1 MRGIPILDRHLAL
14 ALIGAA
20 AITAVVLLGLSG
32 FVSFVEELDW
42 ARRHDMGLPE
52 AGLLTLYKLP
62 ELLFDMFPLIVL
74 LGAILGLGGLASAG
88 ELVVMQSAGM
98 PLWRLALSVAIVG
111 LGLGLLSLAVG
122 DRVVPGARA
131 ASSAIK
137 QGKPRAGAEAQRE
150 LWLREGTAFIHIGA
164 VRDARRL
171 EDVRIYEVS
180 GEGSA
185 LQAMQTAQAMIYRDG
200 GWSAEGWSRELARE
214 DRLEVESLAYRR
226 LDFDFGPDV
235 IELFLLRADS
245 LSLPGLR
252 RYIRYLEMNKL
263 DSHAPRLEFWR
274 KLASPLSVVAMV
286 LIAIPFVLGPLRD
299 TGAGQRLFIGV
310 LMGIG
315 FYVFNETVVSLG
327 AVYRWPPLVAAFAPV
342 LILSALASWRLMSY
356 RAQ

>member
-1 MRGIPILDRHLAL
+1 MRGIPILDRHMAL
-14 ALIGAA
+14 ALVGAA

-42 ARRHDMGLPE
+42 ARRHDLGLTE

-62 ELLFDMFPLIVL
+62 ELLFEMFPLIVL

-98 PLWRLALSVAIVG
+98 PLWRMAMSVAIVG
-111 LGLGLLSLAVG
+111 LGLGLVSLAVG

-131 ASSAIK
+131 ATTAIK
-137 QGKPRAGAEAQRE
+137 HGKPRADGEALRE
-150 LWLREGTAFIHIGA
+150 LWLREGAAFVHIGA

-185 LQAMQTAQAMIYRDG
+185 LRAMQTVDVMVYRDG
-200 GWSAEGWSRELARE
+200 GWDAQGWSQELALD
-214 DRLEVESLAYRR
+214 DRLDIEALPAKRLA
-226 LDFDFGPDV
+226 FDFGPDV

-252 RYIRYLEMNKL
+252 RYIQYLELNKL
-263 DSHAPRLEFWR
+263 DSHGPRLEYWR

-315 FYVFNETVVSLG
+315 FYVFNETIVSLG
-327 AVYRWPPLVAAFAPV
+327 AVYRWPPLLAAFAPV
-342 LILSALASWRLMSY
+342 LVLSALATWRLLTY
-356 RAQ
+356 RAR

>member
-1 MRGIPILDRHLAL
+1 MRGIPILDRHLGL
-14 ALIGAA
+14 ALVGAA
-20 AITAVVLLGLSG
+20 ALTAVVLLGLSG

-42 ARRHDMGLPE
+42 ARRHDMGASA

-98 PLWRLALSVAIVG
+98 PLWRLALSVAVVG
-111 LGLGLLSLAVG
+111 LGLGMLSLAVG

-131 ASSAIK
+131 AASSIK
-137 QGKPRAGAEAQRE
+137 QGKPRADQAGRE
-150 LWLREGTAFIHIGA
+150 LWLREGSAFVHIGD
-164 VRDARRL
+164 VREPRRL
-171 EDVRIYEVS
+171 EDVHIYEVAGGGS
-180 GEGSA
+180 GLVA
-185 LQAMQTAQAMIYRDG
+185 VQTARVLVYSGG
-200 GWSAEGWSRELARE
+200 GWDAEGWAREVARE
-214 DRLEVESLAYRR
+214 DRLEVETQEHRR

-252 RYIRYLEMNKL
+252 RYIQYLEMNKL
-263 DSHAPRLEFWR
+263 DSHSPRLEFWR

-286 LIAIPFVLGPLRD
+286 LIAVPFVLGPLRD

-315 FYVFNETVVSLG
+315 FYVFNETIVSLG
-327 AVYRWPPLVAAFAPV
+327 AVYRWPPVLAAFSPAV
-342 LILSALASWRLMSY
+342 ALSVLASWRLATY
-356 RAQ
+356 RAR

>member
-1 MRGIPILDRHLAL
+1 MRGIPILDRHMAL

-20 AITAVVLLGLSG
+20 ALTAVVLLGLSG

-42 ARRHDMGLPE
+42 ARRHDFGLTE
-52 AGLLTLYKLP
+52 AGLLTIYKLP
-62 ELLFDMFPLIVL
+62 ELLFEMFPLIVL

-111 LGLGLLSLAVG
+111 LGLGLLSLVVG
-122 DRVVPGARA
+122 DRIVPGARA
-131 ASSAIK
+131 ATTAIK
-137 QGKPRAGAEAQRE
+137 HGKPRAGESGRE
-150 LWLREGTAFIHIGA
+150 LWLREGSAFVHIGD
-164 VRDARRL
+164 VRDSRHL
-171 EDVRIYEVS
+171 EDVRVYEVS
-180 GEGSA
+180 EGGSA
-185 LQAMQTAQAMIYRDG
+185 LVAVQTAQTLIYQDG
-200 GWSAEGWSRELARE
+200 GWDAEGWARELARD
-214 DRLEVESLAYRR
+214 DRLDVESVAHKR

-252 RYIRYLEMNKL
+252 RYIQYLEMNKL

-286 LIAIPFVLGPLRD
+286 LIAVPFVLGPLRD

-327 AVYRWPPLVAAFAPV
+327 AVYRWSPVLAAFAPV
-342 LILSALASWRLMSY
+342 VALSILASWRLATY
-356 RAQ
+356 RAR